1 MSAKM
6 RRRRRHDRRKRIL
19 TQRAEDRTFF
29 ATGRFPA
36 SATSFATC
44 FCGTR
49 AFTRGD
55 DSRFREEFHDQ
66 HSFCDAYD
74 DVDEAVAS

>member
-44 FCGTR
+44 FCGAR
-49 AFTRGD
+49 AFSRGGEPT
-55 DSRFREEFHDQ
+55 FHEMFYEE
-66 HSFCDAYD
+66 HSYCDVYEL
-74 DVDEAVAS
+74 DEVA